1 MAEDRM
7 RTRRVSLC
15 LAQEFASVF
24 AASHGVHS
32 IGFPQPNTLAAH
44 MVTAMRGALNRF
56 GLTGCVSYV
65 VVFVFLGGCM
75 FCFLDGQL
83 VVRDAD
89 DGGGAVAFAMEWGR
103 Q

>member
-1 MAEDRM
+1 MAEDRV

-15 LAQEFASVF
+15 VAQEFASVF
-24 AASHGVHS
+24 AASHGAHS

-65 VVFVFLGGCM
+65 VVFVFLGCCM

-83 VVRDAD
+83 MVRDAE
-89 DGGGAVAFAMEWGR
+89 DGGGAVAFAVDRGR